1 MDAIVTSISV
11 GLLATTSP
19 CVLPLYPGYLAYLSG
34 GQESLGRRAYGRY
47 FLGFFVLAGVLT
59 MMLALG
65 LAIALLSLSVGYAL
79 SFIIPLADVLILAL
93 GMMLLSNRNP
103 FKKLP
108 QLRVPLL
115 SHPYINAY
123 MYGLLYGPIAL
134 PCSGPL
140 VVSIF
145 AVALTAGEMFS
156 QLSIF
161 LWFGLGFG
169 LPLLA
174 LSFLS
179 GAGQRWI
186 TRQFAIHARLV
197 NVIGG
202 LLLSSIA
209 IYDFWANWEVISLYL
224 TT

>member
-1 MDAIVTSISV
+1 LTLGI
-11 GLLATTSP
+11 LL
-19 CVLPLYPGYLAYLSG
+19 
-34 GQESLGRRAYGRY
+34 
-47 FLGFFVLAGVLT
+47 
-59 MMLALG
+59 
-65 LAIALLSLSVGYAL
+65 LL
-79 SFIIPLADVLILAL
+79 D
-93 GMMLLSNRNP
+93 RNP
-103 FKKLP
+103 FKQLP
-108 QLRVPLL
+108 QLQIPLL
-115 SHPYINAY
+115 SHPYINAFV
-123 MYGLLYGPIAL
+123 YGLLYGPIAL

-145 AVALTAGEMFS
+145 AIALTAGEVFS

-186 TRQFAIHARLV
+186 TRQFALHARWI

-202 LLLSSIA
+202 LLLISIA
-209 IYDFWANWEVISLYL
+209 IYDFWANWETISLYL
-224 TT
+224 TI